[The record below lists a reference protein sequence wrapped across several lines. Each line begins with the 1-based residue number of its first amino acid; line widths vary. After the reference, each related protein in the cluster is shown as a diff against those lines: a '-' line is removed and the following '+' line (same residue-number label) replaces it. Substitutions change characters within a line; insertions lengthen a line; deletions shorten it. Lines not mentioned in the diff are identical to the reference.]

1 MFFFFFS
8 WPERSADARPPVPS
22 YRLSLVALVGSS
34 HNLPRY
40 ALAGSRLAT
49 CLSNC
54 GQSPP
59 EIIATSATASRSAS
73 ACPIRSSSG
82 CLLSASVPSRS
93 KAIRAFMPIAP
104 RWRLGNRACR
114 ARLLGD
120 RLLASEQP
128 PPVFGTDRLYRRRK
142 ERPARRSL
150 GGGRQDRQAYDRFPP
165 DVSMQLC
172 R

>member
-1 MFFFFFS
+1 MCVFFLKQKTAYEMRIS
-8 WPERSADARPPVPS
+8 DW
-22 YRLSLVALVGSS
+22 SS
-34 HNLPRY
+34 DV
-40 ALAGSRLAT
+40 
-49 CLSNC
+49 C
-54 GQSPP
+54 
-59 EIIATSATASRSAS
+59 
-73 ACPIRSSSG
+73 SSD
-82 CLLSASVPSRS
+82 LLSASVPSRS

-150 GGGRQDRQAYDRFPP
+150 GGGRQDRQAYARFPP
-165 DVSMQLC
+165 DFVSEERLVGKAWV
-172 R
+172 RSVKT

>member
-1 MFFFFFS
+1 
-8 WPERSADARPPVPS
+8 
-22 YRLSLVALVGSS
+22 
-34 HNLPRY
+34 
-40 ALAGSRLAT
+40 
-49 CLSNC
+49 
-54 GQSPP
+54 
-59 EIIATSATASRSAS
+59 
-73 ACPIRSSSG
+73 
-82 CLLSASVPSRS
+82 
-93 KAIRAFMPIAP
+93 MPIAP

-172 R
+172 RRSEEHTSELQSLMRISYAVFCLKKQKHKHPP

>member
-1 MFFFFFS
+1 MS
-8 WPERSADARPPVPS
+8 DVC
-22 YRLSLVALVGSS
+22 SS
-34 HNLPRY
+34 DLNLPRY
-40 ALAGSRLAT
+40 ALEGSRLAT

-54 GQSPP
+54 CQSPP

-120 RLLASEQP
+120 RLLSSEQL
-128 PPVFGTDRLYRRRK
+128 PPVFGTDRLYRCRK
-142 ERPARRSL
+142 ERTRTEEHTSELQSL
-150 GGGRQDRQAYDRFPP
+150 MRITYAVFC
-165 DVSMQLC
+165 L
-172 R
+172 